1 MSNDFIIIETTVRDL
16 DEANKIAKILLDKKI
31 AGCVNFQKIVS
42 NYFWQEEIRHDQEI
56 LLSIKSHEKFF
67 PEICQEIKKNHSYQI
82 PQIFS
87 IKIQNI
93 DETYASWLRSSL
105 KK

>member
-31 AGCVNFQKIVS
+31 AGCVNFKKIVS
-42 NYFWQEEIRHDQEI
+42 NYFWQGEINHDQEI
-56 LLSIKSHEKFF
+56 LLSIKSQEKFF